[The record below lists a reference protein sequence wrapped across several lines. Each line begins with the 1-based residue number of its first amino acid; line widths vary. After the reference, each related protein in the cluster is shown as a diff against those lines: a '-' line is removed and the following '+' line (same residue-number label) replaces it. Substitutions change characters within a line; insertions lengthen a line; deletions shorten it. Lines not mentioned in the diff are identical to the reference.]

1 MFTIDQ
7 AYKKAVKIMVN
18 KYKIADKVAEI
29 NSIYSEVHEYC
40 IDYLTDE
47 PVDYSVTTTQEDIEY
62 ERKKNARSAV
72 LEGRT
77 PYNSSDSYLEELAV
91 YRKIAEKMIE
101 YDTVLFHGSCIAV
114 DGIGYLFTAKSGTG
128 KSTHTRLWREY
139 FGEQAVMVN
148 DDKPLLHITEKG
160 VTVYGTPYNG
170 KHRLGN
176 NISVPLK
183 TICILTRSTVN
194 HIEPINA
201 KQAYPIMLQ
210 QVYRPGDVVKITK
223 TLSLIDMLAESIKFY
238 RLGCNMDISAAKIA
252 YEGMQ

>member
-1 MFTIDQ
+1 
-7 AYKKAVKIMVN
+7 
-18 KYKIADKVAEI
+18 
-29 NSIYSEVHEYC
+29 
-40 IDYLTDE
+40 
-47 PVDYSVTTTQEDIEY
+47 
-62 ERKKNARSAV
+62 
-72 LEGRT
+72 
-77 PYNSSDSYLEELAV
+77 
-91 YRKIAEKMIE
+91 
-101 YDTVLFHGSCIAV
+101 
-114 DGIGYLFTAKSGTG
+114 
-128 KSTHTRLWREY
+128 
-139 FGEQAVMVN
+139 MVN
-148 DDKPLLHITEKG
+148 DDKPLIKIFENQIL
-160 VTVYGTPYNG
+160 VYGTPYNG

-210 QVYRPGDVVKITK
+210 QVYRPGDVVKMTK

>member
-1 MFTIDQ
+1 MTEEKRRMF
-7 AYKKAVKIMVN
+7 
-18 KYKIADKVAEI
+18 E
-29 NSIYSEVHEYC
+29 
-40 IDYLTDE
+40 
-47 PVDYSVTTTQEDIEY
+47 
-62 ERKKNARSAV
+62 
-72 LEGRT
+72 
-77 PYNSSDSYLEELAV
+77 
-91 YRKIAEKMIE
+91 KIAEILPGLDGIL
-101 YDTVLFHGSCIAV
+101 YHGSVVAV
-114 DGIGYLFTAKSGTG
+114 DGKGYLFTAVSGTG